1 FFSKQKVFLFLFEYI
16 FILLFEM
23 TSPPSNKPFYKS
35 KFPIARI
42 KKIMQADEEVGKVA
56 QITPVV
62 VSRALEL
69 FMQSIVD
76 ATIQQA
82 RAKQAKKVTV
92 SHMKSAVQSTDQF
105 DFLIDIINKHTST
118 KNSEKDTGHM
128 SEKAQEEK
136 NNSVIHNDVL
146 SKKKQLNKD

>member
-1 FFSKQKVFLFLFEYI
+1 MSSLQ
-16 FILLFEM
+16 
-23 TSPPSNKPFYKS
+23 SNKPFYKS

-62 VSRALEL
+62 VSKALEL

-76 ATIQQA
+76 ATVKQA

-92 SHMKSAVQSTDQF
+92 LHMKSAVQSVDQF
-105 DFLIDIINKHTST
+105 DFLIDIIDKYTNTG
-118 KNSEKDTGHM
+118 NFEKDTGNIH
-128 SEKAQEEK
+128 EKVQENK
-136 NNSVIHNDVL
+136 NNIVNHSSSNVI
-146 SKKKQLNKD
+146 SKKKHRN

>member
-1 FFSKQKVFLFLFEYI
+1 
-16 FILLFEM
+16 M

-82 RAKQAKKVTV
+82 RAKQAKKITV
-92 SHMKSAVQSTDQF
+92 LHMKSAIESTDQF
-105 DFLIDIINKHTST
+105 DFLIDIINKYTNT
-118 KNSEKDTGHM
+118 KNIEKDTGHA
-128 SEKAQEEK
+128 SEKIQEKTNTSNIASHADILLQKKTPSKDEK
-136 NNSVIHNDVL
+136 YIIV
-146 SKKKQLNKD
+146 